1 MGASALGTVVLYRS
15 VDAPPENRSPRR
27 IRLTARSAFGVA
39 LSLLATLVLQNLFVE
54 AHRIIGWA
62 VACSVVAALVG
73 PLVGRIAHIVPRP
86 IALIVVGLAI
96 AAVVSVLVYGV
107 FDDLDTETAR
117 LREDGVA
124 AAQELEDRT
133 DRLGQGAREL
143 ALVDRATAFFSTL
156 DDRIS
161 SGSDALRSAAGT
173 APTYFVNWILT
184 IFLIIYG
191 GRIVGGAIGL
201 LRDEEREARIHA
213 IVTEGSKK
221 ATRYVAASILQG
233 LVVALLAAG
242 AVQAFD
248 LPAPVLLPLLA
259 GTMAML
265 PYIGVLIGALP
276 LVLLTAGLES
286 LAAGTIVLAVAIA
299 LQAVEAFVVRPRVDT
314 RSVHVGP
321 AIPVII
327 AAVGY
332 EIYGVGAAFY
342 GVVIAIFLLAFA
354 DAAASDDDPIP
365 LPTEEPPEEMASDT
379 TDEASDLRA

>member
-1 MGASALGTVVLYRS
+1 M
-15 VDAPPENRSPRR
+15 
-27 IRLTARSAFGVA
+27 
-39 LSLLATLVLQNLFVE
+39 SLLATLVLQNLFVE

-73 PLVGRIAHIVPRP
+73 PLVGRVAHIVPRP

-133 DRLGQGAREL
+133 DRIGQGAREL
-143 ALVDRATAFFSTL
+143 DLVDRATAFFTTL

-201 LRDEEREARIHA
+201 LRDEERETRIHA
-213 IVTEGSKK
+213 IVAEGSKN

-233 LVVALLAAG
+233 LVIALLAAG
-242 AVQAFD
+242 AVLALD

-276 LVLLTAGLES
+276 LVLLAAGLES
-286 LAAGTIVLAVAIA
+286 IAAGDHSCSSSRRCSRRWRRSPFDREWTPARCTSARRSRSSSPPSGTRSTA
-299 LQAVEAFVVRPRVDT
+299 SAQRSTASSSRSSCWPSPMPPHRTTTRSRCRPRS
-314 RSVHVGP
+314 RP
-321 AIPVII
+321 
-327 AAVGY
+327 
-332 EIYGVGAAFY
+332 
-342 GVVIAIFLLAFA
+342 
-354 DAAASDDDPIP
+354 
-365 LPTEEPPEEMASDT
+365 
-379 TDEASDLRA
+379 RR

>member
-1 MGASALGTVVLYRS
+1 MGGSDLGTVVLYRS
-15 VDAPPENRSPRR
+15 VDAPPVNRSPRL
-27 IRLTARSAFGVA
+27 IRLTARSAVA
-39 LSLLATLVLQNLFVE
+39 VAVALLATLVLRNLFVE
-54 AHRIIGWA
+54 AHRVIGWA

-73 PLVGRIAHIVPRP
+73 PLVGRVAHVVPRP

-124 AAQELEDRT
+124 AAHELEDRT
-133 DRLGQGAREL
+133 DRLGQGAREIG
-143 ALVDRATAFFSTL
+143 LVDRATAFFTTL
-156 DDRIS
+156 DERIS
-161 SGSDALRSAAGT
+161 SGGDALRSAAGT

-191 GRIVGGAIGL
+191 GRIVNGAIGL
-201 LRDEEREARIHA
+201 LRDEEREARIRTLVA
-213 IVTEGSKK
+213 DGSAN
-221 ATRYVAASILQG
+221 ATSYVAASILQG
-233 LVVALLAAG
+233 LVVALLATG
-242 AVQAFD
+242 AVVALD

-276 LVLLTAGLES
+276 LVLLAAGLQS
-286 LAAGTIVLAVAIA
+286 LAAGTAVLAVAA
-299 LQAVEAFVVRPRVDT
+299 GLQAVEAFVVRPRVDT

-321 AIPVII
+321 AIPVIV

-365 LPTEEPPEEMASDT
+365 LPTEEPTEDLTAEPSD
-379 TDEASDLRA
+379 EPSDQPA

>member
-1 MGASALGTVVLYRS
+1 MGGSDLGTVVLYRS
-15 VDAPPENRSPRR
+15 VDAPPVNRSPRL
-27 IRLTARSAFGVA
+27 IRLTARSAVA
-39 LSLLATLVLQNLFVE
+39 VAVALLATLVLRNLFVE
-54 AHRIIGWA
+54 AHRVIGWA

-73 PLVGRIAHIVPRP
+73 PLVGRVAHVVPRP

-117 LREDGVA
+117 LRQDGVA
-124 AAQELEDRT
+124 AAHELEDRT
-133 DRLGQGAREL
+133 DRLGQGAREIG
-143 ALVDRATAFFSTL
+143 LVDRATAFFNTL
-156 DDRIS
+156 DERIS
-161 SGSDALRSAAGT
+161 SGGDALRSAAGT

-191 GRIVGGAIGL
+191 GRIVNGAIGL
-201 LRDEEREARIHA
+201 LRDEEREARIRTLVA
-213 IVTEGSKK
+213 DGSAN
-221 ATRYVAASILQG
+221 ATSYVAASILQG
-233 LVVALLAAG
+233 LVVALLATG
-242 AVQAFD
+242 AVLALD

-276 LVLLTAGLES
+276 LVLLAAGLES
-286 LAAGTIVLAVAIA
+286 LAAGTAVLAVAA
-299 LQAVEAFVVRPRVDT
+299 GLQAVEAFVVRPRVDT

-321 AIPVII
+321 AIPVIV

-365 LPTEEPPEEMASDT
+365 LPTEEPTEDLTAEPSD
-379 TDEASDLRA
+379 EPSDQPA

>member
-1 MGASALGTVVLYRS
+1 M
-15 VDAPPENRSPRR
+15 
-27 IRLTARSAFGVA
+27 
-39 LSLLATLVLQNLFVE
+39 SLLATLVLQNLFVE

-73 PLVGRIAHIVPRP
+73 PLVGRVAHIVPRP

-133 DRLGQGAREL
+133 DQLGQGARDL
-143 ALVDRATAFFSTL
+143 ALVDRATAFFTAL

-201 LRDEEREARIHA
+201 LRDEERETRIHA
-213 IVTEGSKK
+213 IVAEGSKN
-221 ATRYVAASILQG
+221 ATRYVAASVLQG
-233 LVVALLAAG
+233 LVVALLATGVVLAL
-242 AVQAFD
+242 D
-248 LPAPVLLPLLA
+248 LPAPVLVPLLA
-259 GTMAML
+259 GTLAML

-276 LVLLTAGLES
+276 LVLLAAGLES
-286 LAAGTIVLAVAIA
+286 LAVGITVLAVAA
-299 LQAVEAFVVRPRVDT
+299 GLQAVEAFVVRPRVDT

-321 AIPVII
+321 AIPVIV

-365 LPTEEPPEEMASDT
+365 LPTEEPPEEMASDP
-379 TDEASDLRA
+379 TDEPSDLRA

>member
-1 MGASALGTVVLYRS
+1 M
-15 VDAPPENRSPRR
+15 
-27 IRLTARSAFGVA
+27 
-39 LSLLATLVLQNLFVE
+39 
-54 AHRIIGWA
+54 
-62 VACSVVAALVG
+62 
-73 PLVGRIAHIVPRP
+73 
-86 IALIVVGLAI
+86 
-96 AAVVSVLVYGV
+96 
-107 FDDLDTETAR
+107 
-117 LREDGVA
+117 
-124 AAQELEDRT
+124 
-133 DRLGQGAREL
+133 
-143 ALVDRATAFFSTL
+143 
-156 DDRIS
+156 
-161 SGSDALRSAAGT
+161 
-173 APTYFVNWILT
+173 NWILT

-213 IVTEGSKK
+213 IVAEGSKN

-233 LVVALLAAG
+233 LVVALLATGVVLAL
-242 AVQAFD
+242 D

-276 LVLLTAGLES
+276 LVLLAAGLES
-286 LAAGTIVLAVAIA
+286 LAAGITVLAVAA
-299 LQAVEAFVVRPRVDT
+299 GLQAVEAFVVRPRVDT

-321 AIPVII
+321 AIPVIV

-365 LPTEEPPEEMASDT
+365 LPTEEPPEET
-379 TDEASDLRA
+379 